1 MEMIDPTESRVT
13 LEHLR
18 RTKAAGEK
26 FAMLTAYDHPTAV
39 AAQAAGVPTLLIGD
53 SMGSVVLGQESTRAV
68 PLDLMIYLGEAVRRG
83 APNVFLVG
91 DLPYESVRRGVDGI
105 LSASERFVEEAGC
118 DAVKIET
125 FAEHEPAV
133 RALVEAG
140 YVTIAH
146 LGLRPQSVVA
156 RAQLKAQARDQAA
169 IAQLVSEARL
179 MVDAGAQL
187 LLLEAIPNQAA
198 QAVVDAFDVPVI
210 GCGAGPACDAHVV
223 VTHDMLGIG
232 SGRPPRFVP
241 VHAHLSQAMEDA
253 MRRFVAEIANRDY
266 PGPEHVYGMR
276 KNPVASSS
284 ESS

>member
-1 MEMIDPTESRVT
+1 MSERKKVT
-13 LEHLR
+13 I
-18 RTKAAGEK
+18 RTLFAKAAKGESISWLTCYD
-26 FAMLTAYDHPTAV
+26 FPTAYF
-39 AAQAAGVPTLLIGD
+39 QEEAGVDMILVGD
-53 SMGSVVLGQESTRAV
+53 SLGMTMLGYDGTLPVTME
-68 PLDLMIYLGEAVRRG
+68 DMIRHTQAVRRG